1 MNVKEH
7 FACKFAKTE
16 FRTISSFDGK
26 DSDYHRLTLYSD
38 GHVAAFLSR
47 NLSLVWP
54 PSRRYSLQG
63 NKWIFSF
70 SGCDIGCGK
79 FDSFLYSLVDPKMN
93 AATILWVFVGSGLGG
108 VVRFLISWFF
118 KQNLPNTF
126 PWGTLVIN
134 ILACA
139 LAGWVVSKNFQTS
152 FQEVPLTVILL
163 VGFCGGFSTF
173 STFGLETWQLIS
185 KGSMIAAVVYVM
197 SSVVLGV
204 LAFALAMRPN

>member
-7 FACKFAKTE
+7 FASKFAKTE
-16 FRTISSFDGK
+16 FRTISLNDGK
-26 DSDYHRLTLYSD
+26 DSDYHWLTFNYNRIT
-38 GHVAAFLSR
+38 VAFLSG

-54 PSRRYSLQG
+54 PARRYSLQG

-79 FDSFLYSLVDPKMN
+79 FASFLYSLVDPKMN

-118 KQNLPNTF
+118 KQNLPATF

-152 FQEVPLTVILL
+152 LQEVPLTVILL

-173 STFGLETWQLIS
+173 STFGLETWQLLS
-185 KGSMIAAVVYVM
+185 KGQSYAAIGYVLA
-197 SSVVLGV
+197 SVLLGI
-204 LAFALAMRPN
+204 LAFALTLRTS